1 MCMQEEELMGR
12 KSALILQLSSAGTEL
27 DTLIDQNKHEIDEVL
42 LELLESR
49 TEAAIE

>member
-1 MCMQEEELMGR
+1 MQEEELMGR